1 MMKKLG
7 LSLLVLLLILTAG
20 CTSTNYSANMSGV
33 SDYSTVV
40 VKDYTAMGIVTVHA
54 TEIHSAGPLGFV
66 KTVEGSKVT
75 YSALMQEAARL
86 GADDII
92 NVRIDMTA
100 SYRTTAFD
108 WISGWTRTYTYTGTA
123 LAIKY
128 SEKLETQYGDPQLG
142 GIPKAPEK
150 TKAVRNNKGGVPA
163 LR

>member
-1 MMKKLG
+1 MKQFG
-7 LSLLVLLLILTAG
+7 LSLLVLFLVITAG

-40 VKDYTAMGIVTVHA
+40 VKDYTAMGIVSVHA
-54 TEIHSAGPLGFV
+54 TEIHSAGPLGIV

-75 YSALMQEAARL
+75 YSALMQEAVRL

-100 SYRTTAFD
+100 TYRATAFD
-108 WISGWTRTYTYTGTA
+108 WLIGWTRTFTYTGTA

-128 SEKLETQYGDPQLG
+128 SERLETQYGDPQLG

-150 TKAVRNNKGGVPA
+150 TNAVRKNKGGAPS